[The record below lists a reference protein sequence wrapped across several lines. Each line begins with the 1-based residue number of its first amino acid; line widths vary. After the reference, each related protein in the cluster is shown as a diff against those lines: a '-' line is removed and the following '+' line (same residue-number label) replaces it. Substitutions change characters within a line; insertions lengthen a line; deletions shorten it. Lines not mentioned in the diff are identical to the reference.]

1 MHTLNELGDTHYGRF
16 VSVSLFFN
24 QPPTFKGGNM
34 KELLLKVFNNRKYWI
49 LKMTE
54 LCNEEREARRAW
66 REAVRL
72 HEKSKD
78 KRFKYE
84 LAALRVNKAY
94 PKYLKAMGR
103 V

>member
-1 MHTLNELGDTHYGRF
+1 
-16 VSVSLFFN
+16 
-24 QPPTFKGGNM
+24 M
-34 KELLLKVFNNRKYWI
+34 KELFLRVFNNRKYWI

-54 LCNEEREARRAW
+54 LANEEREARRAW
-66 REAVRL
+66 KYAVANHR
-72 HEKSKD
+72 KSKD
-78 KRFKYE
+78 LRFKYE

>member
-1 MHTLNELGDTHYGRF
+1 MKD
-16 VSVSLFFN
+16 LF
-24 QPPTFKGGNM
+24 
-34 KELLLKVFNNRKYWI
+34 LRVFNNRRYWMN
-49 LKMTE
+49 KMTK
-54 LCNEEREARRAW
+54 LAQEEREARIDW
-66 REAVRL
+66 RMAVEK

-78 KRFKYE
+78 LRFKYE

>member
-1 MHTLNELGDTHYGRF
+1 
-16 VSVSLFFN
+16 
-24 QPPTFKGGNM
+24 M
-34 KELLLKVFNNRKYWI
+34 KNLLLRIFNNRRYWI
-49 LKMTE
+49 NKMTE
-54 LCNEEREARRAW
+54 LVQEERLARVAW
-66 REAVRL
+66 RMAVEK

-78 KRFKYE
+78 LRFAYE

>member
-1 MHTLNELGDTHYGRF
+1 MN
-16 VSVSLFFN
+16 
-24 QPPTFKGGNM
+24 
-34 KELLLKVFNNRKYWI
+34 
-49 LKMTE
+49 KMTK
-54 LCNEEREARRAW
+54 LAQEEREARSAW
-66 REAVRL
+66 RMAVVK

-78 KRFKYE
+78 LRFKYE

>member
-1 MHTLNELGDTHYGRF
+1 MR
-16 VSVSLFFN
+16 
-24 QPPTFKGGNM
+24 
-34 KELLLKVFNNRKYWI
+34 ELLLKVFNNRKYWI

-54 LCNEEREARRAW
+54 LATEEREARRAW
-66 REAVRL
+66 RNAVAR

-78 KRFKYE
+78 LRFKYE

-94 PKYLKAMGR
+94 PKYLKAMGK

>member
-1 MHTLNELGDTHYGRF
+1 MKD
-16 VSVSLFFN
+16 LF
-24 QPPTFKGGNM
+24 
-34 KELLLKVFNNRKYWI
+34 LRVFNNRRYWMN
-49 LKMTE
+49 KMTK
-54 LCNEEREARRAW
+54 LAHEEREARSAW
-66 REAVRL
+66 RMAVVK

-78 KRFKYE
+78 LRFKYE